1 MPLRSG
7 NPIPK
12 TSSLKSFWWL
22 FFPAQRSAPR
32 AGPGRDATL
41 FGGPPAKPP
50 TQSGA
55 QAGECPPGGDRL
67 GEPLRDGAGGG
78 WAGCSGGSRPGEG
91 PRGPQGP
98 AALDGIVRPARRPDP
113 N

>member
-1 MPLRSG
+1 MRPFLGEPRPS
-7 NPIPK
+7 PP
-12 TSSLKSFWWL
+12 
-22 FFPAQRSAPR
+22 RR
-32 AGPGRDATL
+32 AGRRQANVL
-41 FGGPPAKPP
+41 RGG
-50 TQSGA
+50 GG
-55 QAGECPPGGDRL
+55 QA